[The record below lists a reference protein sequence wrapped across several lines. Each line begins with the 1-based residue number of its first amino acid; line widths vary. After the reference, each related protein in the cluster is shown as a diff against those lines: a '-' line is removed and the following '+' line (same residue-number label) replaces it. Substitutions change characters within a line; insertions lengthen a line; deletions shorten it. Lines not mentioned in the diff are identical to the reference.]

1 MHSSTVETLT
11 FEEALQAA
19 LEHVT
24 LQQLQDNP
32 AALCLLSAKDERR
45 AAAGL
50 VLRRLVCEGVREDI
64 ATEYFSVMKSLGVT
78 DLAARSFWHAYA
90 DLTRKWVDESVSN
103 DQCKPTLLSVHS
115 KASFPSRP
123 VLFSIHVPRA

>member
-1 MHSSTVETLT
+1 METLT

-45 AAAGL
+45 ATAGL
-50 VLRRLVCEGVREDI
+50 VLRRLVCEGVRADI
-64 ATEYFSVMKSLGVT
+64 ATEYFRAMETFGVAE
-78 DLAARSFWHAYA
+78 LAARSFWHAYA

-103 DQCKPTLLSVHS
+103 ELCKPNMLPSPS